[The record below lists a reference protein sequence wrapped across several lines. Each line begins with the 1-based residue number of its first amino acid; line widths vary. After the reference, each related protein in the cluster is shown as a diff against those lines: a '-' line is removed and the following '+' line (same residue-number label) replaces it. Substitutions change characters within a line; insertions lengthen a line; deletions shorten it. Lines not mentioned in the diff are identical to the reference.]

1 MLLWTQ
7 SVLAGIQEKPT
18 AELQQQK
25 LLWPFSFFLFFPL
38 TFVHL
43 CLFFS
48 ISALCYIFP
57 PLSPFLPLFPFHSLC
72 LALPNLSLFCLLSLC
87 PLPLLFSLL
96 CTLVSLLITTQSIS
110 SVVSNSLWPH
120 GLQHTRFP
128 CPSPTPKA
136 CSNSCPWNRWCHPTI
151 AYFDIPFSSCLQS
164 FPISGSF
171 PMSQFIA
178 SGGQSIRA
186 SASTS
191 VLPKNVQDWF
201 PLGLT
206 DFISLQP
213 RGSQNSSTIGT
224 LM

>member
-1 MLLWTQ
+1 MDRNLLVSFYFSLWHL
-7 SVLAGIQEKPT
+7 SISACFSPSLPFVL
-18 AELQQQK
+18 
-25 LLWPFSFFLFFPL
+25 FSPSL
-38 TFVHL
+38 
-43 CLFFS
+43 S
-48 ISALCYIFP
+48 ISALIS
-57 PLSPFLPLFPFHSLC
+57 LSLC

-96 CTLVSLLITTQSIS
+96 CTLVSLLITTQSVS
-110 SVVSNSLWPH
+110 SVVSSSLRPH

-128 CPSPTPKA
+128 CPSPTPEA

-151 AYFDIPFSSCLQS
+151 TCFDIPFSSCLQS

-191 VLPKNVQDWF
+191 VLPMNVQDWF

-206 DFISLQP
+206 DFISLQFK
-213 RGSQNSSTIGT
+213 GLSKFFSNTNSSPSHQFFSPQ
-224 LM
+224 LSL